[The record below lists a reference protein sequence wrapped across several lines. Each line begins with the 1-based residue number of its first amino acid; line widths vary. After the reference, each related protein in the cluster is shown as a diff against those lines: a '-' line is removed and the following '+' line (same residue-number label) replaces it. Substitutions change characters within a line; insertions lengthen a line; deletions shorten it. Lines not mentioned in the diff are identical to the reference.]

1 MIHWTQDQDCCSRS
15 PTIAGI
21 ANADSFSPRDIL
33 QVSQERAT
41 LRKVDVDQVDTIG
54 KAANPGE
61 FKDEHKWADWY
72 PAFVN
77 YLSPIPGVYGVP
89 LSYIA
94 RDNDAPDQD
103 TDFGDDFTAVT
114 VASASLQGPRF
125 QADARKVHQLLKNFL
140 LAESAEQ
147 WICDIDARAD
157 GRQDT
162 QALHKHYEGEGNT
175 SRCIALAMK
184 YHETLH
190 YRSERALQGSNFLDH
205 IERINSHPQLE
216 GTVKALKVRHAI
228 EGMTYTQA
236 ANPLSLR
243 QFLNSR
249 STRLHAERK
258 KSTVS
263 EEDGLVTK
271 SNGMVVA

>member
-1 MIHWTQDQDCCSRS
+1 M
-15 PTIAGI
+15 
-21 ANADSFSPRDIL
+21 
-33 QVSQERAT
+33 
-41 LRKVDVDQVDTIG
+41 
-54 KAANPGE
+54 
-61 FKDEHKWADWY
+61 
-72 PAFVN
+72 
-77 YLSPIPGVYGVP
+77 P
-89 LSYIA
+89 LSYIV
-94 RDNDAPDQD
+94 RDNDAADQD

-205 IERINSHPQLE
+205 MQKMFREE
-216 GTVKALKVRHAI
+216 
-228 EGMTYTQA
+228 EEEMTENA
-236 ANPLSLR
+236 
-243 QFLNSR
+243 
-249 STRLHAERK
+249 
-258 KSTVS
+258 
-263 EEDGLVTK
+263 
-271 SNGMVVA
+271 